1 MRPWTILIAV
11 AILGTGC
18 THTALERRT
27 VKQASTLTDLQY
39 KQVMDN
45 LAMFAGNNDAL
56 AWHVKLKGGVVQIA
70 DQGSG
75 GFTAD
80 ITTVMG
86 GDTRLMPAAAAQR
99 GVLNQ
104 WDVEPA
110 VDSDELEHL
119 GLVYRKA
126 VNPADPAL
134 WNQMHDAIA
143 GLSARFS
150 LIPQI
155 ETTRRIVWKHDN
167 GSYPLKGQLPYPD
180 RVTDYPGAKRVVQL
194 INALENEKNNKKGL
208 AGTILGLGGDVK
220 SQAFRNHQIAVLEDL
235 LIEETDDPMKQGE
248 RRKTLDAWRCGVGE
262 KQALTKARSLPKTRE
277 SQRKDARPLDETSDT
292 MPLILSAIHA
302 ASPVGYLPTTDVIW
316 DTERNP
322 GLIDQAEDKIRKF
335 EDLLT
340 VERFQVQWLGVGCKN
355 DVPKCACYVGYYR
368 NCGRDCYVWVT
379 PDNQRYLR
387 EYTLAV
393 LTMAPIQA
401 QDVLGGRGAAFSP
414 TLR

>member
-1 MRPWTILIAV
+1 MRPLTLLVAV
-11 AILGTGC
+11 GVLSTGC
-18 THTALERRT
+18 THAALERRT

-39 KQVMDN
+39 RQVMDN
-45 LAMFAGNNDAL
+45 LAMFACNADAL

-75 GFTAD
+75 GFAAD
-80 ITTVMG
+80 ITTVAG
-86 GDTRLMPAAAAQR
+86 GDTRLLPTAAAQR

-126 VNPADPAL
+126 VNPADPGL
-134 WNQMHDAIA
+134 WNQMHDAIC
-143 GLSARFS
+143 GLSVRFS
-150 LIPQI
+150 LLPRV
-155 ETTRRIVWKHDN
+155 ETIRRIIWKHEGGD
-167 GSYPLKGQLPYPD
+167 YPRANQPLPAGIEG
-180 RVTDYPGAKRVVQL
+180 YPGAFRVVEI
-194 INALENEKNNKKGL
+194 INALEEEKDEKK
-208 AGTILGLGGDVK
+208 
-220 SQAFRNHQIAVLEDL
+220 QAFRHHQIAVLKGL
-235 LIEETDDPMKQGE
+235 LGETDEAKVEMWKKSVKEKRPE
-248 RRKTLDAWRCGVGE
+248 RS
-262 KQALTKARSLPKTRE
+262 RSLPKVSARP
-277 SQRKDARPLDETSDT
+277 QRPDARPLDDTSET
-292 MPLILSAIHA
+292 MPLILTAIHA
-302 ASPVGYLPTTDVIW
+302 ACPAGYLPSTDVIW

-340 VERFQVQWLGVGCKN
+340 EDRFQVQWLNVGCKK
-355 DVPKCACYVGYYR
+355 DVPKCACYVGHYR

-379 PDNQRYLR
+379 PENLRYLR

-393 LTMAPIQA
+393 LTVAPIQA

-414 TLR
+414 SLR

>member
-1 MRPWTILIAV
+1 MRPWMILIGA
-11 AILGTGC
+11 AALGLGTGC

-39 KQVMDN
+39 KQVLDN
-45 LAMFAGNNDAL
+45 LAMFSCNPEAL
-56 AWHVKLKGGVVQIA
+56 PWHVKLKGGTVQIA

-75 GFTAD
+75 GFAAD
-80 ITTVMG
+80 ITTVAG
-86 GDTRLMPAAAAQR
+86 GDTRLMPAVGAQR

-126 VNPADPAL
+126 VNPTDPEL
-134 WNQMHDAIA
+134 WNQTHDAIC

-150 LIPQI
+150 LLPRD
-155 ETTRRIVWKHDN
+155 ETIRRIIWKHE
-167 GSYPLKGQLPYPD
+167 GGAYPLKDQLPDPEKIKIK
-180 RVTDYPGAKRVVQL
+180 DYPGAKRVVE
-194 INALENEKNNKKGL
+194 IVIALEAQEEDLDNAQRKADEKDKQKHKDQAAFKRHQTTVLKGL
-208 AGTILGLGGDVK
+208 LMK
-220 SQAFRNHQIAVLEDL
+220 EPSEEQIAKWKREV
-235 LIEETDDPMKQGE
+235 QGQE
-248 RRKTLDAWRCGVGE
+248 NKRPPPPKVAVG
-262 KQALTKARSLPKTRE
+262 Q
-277 SQRKDARPLDETSDT
+277 QRKDARPLDETSDT
-292 MPLILSAIHA
+292 MPLILTAIHA
-302 ASPVGYLPTTDVIW
+302 ACPAGYLPSTDVIW

-340 VERFQVQWLGVGCKN
+340 ADHFQVPWLGVGCKK
-355 DVPKCACYVGYYR
+355 DVPRCVCYVGHYR
-368 NCGRDCYVWVT
+368 SCGRDCYVWVT
-379 PDNQRYLR
+379 PGNLRFLR

-393 LTMAPIQA
+393 LTVAPVQA

-414 TLR
+414 SLR